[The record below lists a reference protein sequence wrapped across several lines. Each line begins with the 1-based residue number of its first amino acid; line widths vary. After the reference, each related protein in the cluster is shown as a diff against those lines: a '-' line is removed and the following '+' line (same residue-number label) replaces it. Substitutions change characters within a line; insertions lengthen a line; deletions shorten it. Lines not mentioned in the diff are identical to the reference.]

1 MRTEAIVWD
10 TTLPGI
16 ISACWKLKGVD
27 DHEVVVVQGM
37 LLSFINFIKNC
48 IFLAW
53 ATHSFYFSPSEE
65 LRCKLKNCSCF
76 SGGSMGGS
84 GS

>member
-10 TTLPGI
+10 TTLPRI

-37 LLSFINFIKNC
+37 LGQHTLFFP
-48 IFLAW
+48 
-53 ATHSFYFSPSEE
+53 PSEE
-65 LRCKLKNCSCF
+65 LRSKLKNCS
-76 SGGSMGGS
+76 
-84 GS
+84 

>member
-10 TTLPGI
+10 TTLPRI

-37 LLSFINFIKNC
+37 LGQHAL
-48 IFLAW
+48 FL
-53 ATHSFYFSPSEE
+53 SPSEE
-65 LRCKLKNCSCF
+65 LRSKLKNCS
-76 SGGSMGGS
+76 
-84 GS
+84 